1 MVPKR
6 TALACSEM
14 CLTSWLACLASLLT
28 TGGGQ
33 TPGDIPALLPLC
45 FTSPCGSGSSWCRFP
60 APPLCPITSSLRV
73 CEHRCCAHCVA
84 PIKPMCSCFHGVQS
98 ITVSCPLPFRISDLA
113 LSPHGPEH
121 RPPPDF
127 LPYSQPL
134 FPTAFRDEAQS
145 SEVRGPRSD
154 SRMEFRTRSSATQ
167 PGTNTPYSFFC
178 SRPQTSL
185 CRGMKRA
192 MLRPQKGPSSPRQVG
207 PRGDG

>member
-60 APPLCPITSSLRV
+60 APPLCPTTSSLQV
-73 CEHRCCAHCVA
+73 CEHRCSAPCVA
-84 PIKPMCSCFHGVQS
+84 PIKSMCSCLHGVQS
-98 ITVSCPLPFRISDLA
+98 VTVSRPLPFRISDLA

-121 RPPPDF
+121 RPP
-127 LPYSQPL
+127 S
-134 FPTAFRDEAQS
+134 PTF
-145 SEVRGPRSD
+145 
-154 SRMEFRTRSSATQ
+154 SR
-167 PGTNTPYSFFC
+167 TPN
-178 SRPQTSL
+178 
-185 CRGMKRA
+185 
-192 MLRPQKGPSSPRQVG
+192 PSSPRLSGMRLRAVRYVARGQTAGWSLEPGLLIPNQEPTLLTAFSAVAPRPASVG
-207 PRGDG
+207 A